1 MAKVINFNYY
11 KENNSISKVIVDDDI
26 TFTTNLYIRH
36 MQQYN
41 KVKNMRFCLFRRV
54 ILNVISELIED
65 DKVAITEL
73 CRSISY

>member
-11 KENNSISKVIVDDDI
+11 KKHNSISKIIVDADI
-26 TFTTNLYIRH
+26 TFATNLYIKH

-41 KVKNMRFCLFRRV
+41 KVRNMRFCLFRRV
-54 ILNVISELIED
+54 ILNVISEFIED